1 MRRFSSLPALFIAV
15 STFSYAAQPEIQALG
30 PDLKPLPAASA
41 TFETGNF
48 KLENAI
54 EIALRDNR
62 AIHNAALAV
71 EKADGQV
78 RQARSIAGM
87 KLDAN
92 LTQTRLD
99 EITSANFGGQNVALS
114 KLDNQ
119 KIWLELS
126 QPLFLG
132 QKDRAAIRSSRFGR
146 DIAGSAYTLT
156 RQQMI
161 LAASIGYYSWLYA
174 REVEDVGRMNLE
186 LAQAH
191 YDLVKKRFGAEQA
204 SKYELL
210 RAEVRLVQTQ
220 SAFLKDQN
228 DAQLARLELLK
239 MLALPLETALDTSCR
254 LEAEIL
260 KPDLES
266 DLAQAE
272 QLREDLKIKRDEKR
286 LANQAVVAARGE
298 KQPTVALFGQFGSE
312 DPSSKSGFG
321 SLERKSYWLAGV
333 SVNLPVLD
341 AGFSSGRVL
350 EAKSGLKQSE
360 TGYADSVE
368 QAQLEIRKA
377 ILSLNTSEQIVNA
390 QKENVKQAEETM
402 RLAKVRY
409 ENGMFTQVDLF
420 DAETAWSN
428 ARLMY
433 IQSVFLHHQARLS
446 YLLATGRLGRE
457 LIADSS
463 GERKSR

>member
-1 MRRFSSLPALFIAV
+1 MRRTLSLAVFFFIAAG
-15 STFSYAAQPEIQALG
+15 SFAAQPQIQALG
-30 PDLKPLPAASA
+30 PDLKPLPVASA
-41 TFETGNF
+41 AFDAKDF
-48 KLENAI
+48 RLENAI
-54 EIALRDNR
+54 DIALRDNR
-62 AIHNAALAV
+62 TIQHAALAV

-87 KLDAN
+87 KLGAN
-92 LTQTRLD
+92 MTQTRLD
-99 EITSANFGGQNVALS
+99 EITSADFGGQKVALS

-132 QKDRAAIRSSRFGR
+132 QKDRAAIKSSRLGR

-156 RQQMI
+156 RQQTI

-210 RAEVRLVQTQ
+210 RAEVRLVQTR
-220 SAFLKDQN
+220 SDFLKDQN
-228 DAQLARLELLK
+228 DAQLSRLELLK

-272 QLREDLKIKRDEKR
+272 ELREDLKIRRDEKR
-286 LANQAVVAARGE
+286 LAGQAVVAARGE

-333 SVNLPVLD
+333 SVNLPVID
-341 AGFSSGRVL
+341 AGFSSGKVL

-360 TGYADSVE
+360 TSYADSLE

-446 YLLATGRLGRE
+446 YLLPTGRLGRE

-463 GERKSR
+463 SERKSR

>member
-1 MRRFSSLPALFIAV
+1 MRQVASFLALFLAV
-15 STFSYAAQPEIQALG
+15 SVCSYAAEPEIQALG
-30 PDLKPLPAASA
+30 PDLKPLLIASA
-41 TFETGNF
+41 TFDTDDF
-48 KLENAI
+48 RLENAI
-54 EIALRDNR
+54 EIVLRDNHT
-62 AIHNAALAV
+62 IQNAALAV

-87 KLDAN
+87 KLGAN
-92 LTQTRLD
+92 MTQTRLD

-132 QKDRAAIRSSRFGR
+132 QKDKSAIRSSRLGR
-146 DIAGSAYTLT
+146 DIAGSSYTLT

-174 REVEDVGRMNLE
+174 REVEDVGRMNQE

-239 MLALPLETALDTSCR
+239 MLALPLETALNTSCR

-266 DLAQAE
+266 DLSQAE
-272 QLREDLKIKRDEKR
+272 NLREDLKIKRDEKR

-341 AGFSSGRVL
+341 AGFSSGKVL
-350 EAKSGLKQSE
+350 EAKSSLKQSE
-360 TGYADSVE
+360 TGYADSLE